1 MKLCNLVPSLQV
13 CSAGSRLLVQESVYG
28 KLISKLKTRLT
39 HYRLGDSLDKA
50 IDMGAIVDESQ
61 RKTIDEFVEDA
72 RKEGAEVY
80 QATACI
86 PARGCYYPPTI
97 ITNVQTVSRVVAE
110 EVCNSV
116 IGPDRQNVLE

>member
-1 MKLCNLVPSLQV
+1 M
-13 CSAGSRLLVQESVYG
+13 YG

-110 EVCNSV
+110 EVCNSCH
-116 IGPDRQNVLE
+116 RSR